1 MEITSFI
8 SDFEN
13 LPKQIQEQVL
23 DYIEFLMKKYKNTEK
38 NFKFYWTDGLSDLKK
53 AFTSVEL
60 QHKANELR
68 FLIQMAYNK
77 QQK

>member
-23 DYIEFLMKKYKNTEK
+23 DYIEFLMKKYKKKEK
-38 NFKFYWTDGLSDLKK
+38 RDQKFKFDWEDGLFDLKK
-53 AFTSVEL
+53 DFTSVEL

-68 FLIQMAYNK
+68 
-77 QQK
+77 